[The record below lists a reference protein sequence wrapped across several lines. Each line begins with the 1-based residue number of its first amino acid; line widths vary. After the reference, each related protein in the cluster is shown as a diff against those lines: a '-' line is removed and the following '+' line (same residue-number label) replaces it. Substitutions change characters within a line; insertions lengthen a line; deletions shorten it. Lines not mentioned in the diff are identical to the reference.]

1 MSIPKPVMIDGEEI
15 NLKGR
20 KHRPSPKIQPPL
32 MPLIDVMFTLML
44 FFLIAARVRG
54 AEGMIPAN
62 LPNLGGPDKVS
73 RGIVEKIF
81 IGLQPS
87 GAANEG
93 VTISLGTSSVA
104 DATQLASK
112 LASAKQLYGDEAV
125 VIIKPHPQ
133 VRWTHVVNIFN
144 QAVSCHFKEIG
155 FAPSSGG

>member
-1 MSIPKPVMIDGEEI
+1 MSVPKPVMIDGEEV

-20 KHRPSPKIQPPL
+20 KQRPAPKIQPPL

-44 FFLIAARVRG
+44 FFLVAARVRG

-62 LPNLGGPDKVS
+62 LPNLGGPGAARTIADP
-73 RGIVEKIF
+73 IF

-93 VTISLGTSSVA
+93 VTISLGENPVA
-104 DATQLASK
+104 DAG
-112 LASAKQLYGDEAV
+112 QLYLKLEGAKRLYGEAAV
-125 VIIKPHPQ
+125 VIIKPHPM

-144 QAVSCHFKEIG
+144 QAVRCHFKEIG
-155 FAPSSGG
+155 FAPSAG

>member
-1 MSIPKPVMIDGEEI
+1 MSIPKPVVIDGEQV

-20 KHRPSPKIQPPL
+20 KHRPAPKIQPPL

-62 LPNLGGPDKVS
+62 LPNLGGPEKSS
-73 RGIVEKIF
+73 RGIVDKIF

-93 VTISLGTSSVA
+93 VTISVGENSVA
-104 DATQLASK
+104 DAN
-112 LASAKQLYGDEAV
+112 QLYLKLEAAKRLAGEEAV

-133 VRWTHVVNIFN
+133 VRWTHVVNAFN
-144 QAVSCHFKEIG
+144 QAVRCKFKEIG
-155 FAPSSGG
+155 LAPSSG